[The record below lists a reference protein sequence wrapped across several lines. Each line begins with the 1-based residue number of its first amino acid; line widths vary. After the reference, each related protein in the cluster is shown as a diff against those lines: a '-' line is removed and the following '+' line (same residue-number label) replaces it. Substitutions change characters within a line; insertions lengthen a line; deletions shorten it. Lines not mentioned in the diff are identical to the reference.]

1 MKKSL
6 IIISIVLYPF
16 LIARAQEK
24 PEPVVSKIK
33 EVTVFVNGAQV
44 TRIGLVSLKEGN
56 QQLVFENLPQAI
68 NAQSI
73 QLSGTGNFTILSVNN
88 QINYLKPQQKSKD
101 ISALEDSVEILQY
114 KLKTN
119 NASLE
124 VLKDEE
130 SLMKVNQ
137 SLGGSQTGVKVDEL
151 KAALELFRSRLT
163 DIKTKTI
170 KLVNDN
176 KKLNELLKNLNDQLT
191 QIRNK
196 SNTPTS
202 EVVVTLLAPSP
213 AKAQLSLS
221 YLVSEAAWMAAY
233 DVRVSDISKPI
244 ELTYKAKVSQSSGEN
259 WDNVKLT
266 LSTGDPEMSGI
277 VPFLSPWYL
286 SIIESRPMSRL
297 KSSNDKIMFAL
308 PMVVDSVS
316 SEISTMADMAPAGRS
331 ASITQIK
338 MNQTST
344 EFKIELPYNIPSDGQ
359 QYTVEVKSFTLP
371 ASYEYYCAP
380 KLDTDAFL
388 LAKITGWEELNMLS
402 GESSLF
408 FEGTFVGTAFID
420 TQNTKDTLMVSLGR
434 DKGIIVTRI
443 RQKDFT
449 SKKFIGSTRKD
460 SRSFEIV
467 ARNKKKQTIN
477 LLIND
482 QVPLSTT
489 KEIEVESTNIS
500 GGILEKASGKLT
512 WKLQLKPSESRTF
525 TNGYNVTYPKD
536 KTIILE

>member
-6 IIISIVLYPF
+6 IITGIILYPF
-16 LIARAQEK
+16 LISGAQEK
-24 PEPVVSKIK
+24 PEPVISKIK
-33 EVTVFVNGAQV
+33 EVTVFVNGAQI
-44 TRIGLVSLKEGN
+44 TRIGSVILKEGN
-56 QQLVFENLPQAI
+56 QQLVFENLPQAM

-73 QLSGTGNFTILSVNN
+73 QLSGTGNFTILAVNN

-101 ISALEDSVEILQY
+101 IIALEDSVEILQY
-114 KLKTN
+114 KLRTN

-130 SLMKVNQ
+130 SLLKVNQ

-170 KLVNDN
+170 KLVNDS

-221 YLVSEAAWMAAY
+221 YLVSEAGWMAAY
-233 DVRVSDISKPI
+233 DVRAIDIMKPI
-244 ELTYKAKVSQSSGEN
+244 NLIYKAKVFQSTGEN
-259 WDNVKLT
+259 WNDIKIT
-266 LSTGDPEMSGI
+266 LSTGNPAASGNAPI
-277 VPFLSPWYL
+277 VNPWYL
-286 SIIESRPMSRL
+286 NIIEPVSRL
-297 KSSNDKIMFAL
+297 KNELMEAKNVMLEEVAVIGYGAQKK
-308 PMVVDSVS
+308 VQ
-316 SEISTMADMAPAGRS
+316 TT
-331 ASITQIK
+331 ASFTQTTI
-338 MNQTST
+338 NQTT
-344 EFKIELPYNIPSDGQ
+344 VEFKIELPYNIPSNGQ

-434 DKGIIVTRI
+434 DKGIVVTRI
-443 RQKDFT
+443 KQKDFT

-512 WKLQLKPSESRTF
+512 WKIQLQPSESRTF